1 MRLDRFLSHKTR
13 LGKKT
18 VRQQIDAG
26 LATVDGEIER
36 FHRRDVDHFATV
48 TLDGKTLQKNEAIY
62 LMLHKPAGY
71 LSATTDP
78 EHPTV
83 IDLIDEPYAKDLHIA
98 GRLDRASTGL
108 LLLTND
114 GRWSRSLT
122 EPDKKVPK
130 VYHVELRD
138 PVRADCAEI
147 FSQGIYFAY
156 EDLTT
161 APVELM
167 ILEERKVEIT
177 LYEGR
182 YHQIKRMFHA
192 IDNKVTSLHRAKIG
206 SLTLDDLP
214 EGKYMRI
221 NKDLG
226 VKESLNL

>member
-18 VRQQIDAG
+18 VRQKIDDG
-26 LATVDGEIER
+26 LAKVDGSVET
-36 FHRRDVDHFATV
+36 FHRAEVDHFTTV
-48 TLDGKTLQKNEAIY
+48 ELEGQILQEHEAVY

-83 IDLIDEPYAKDLHIA
+83 IELIKEDFAGELHIA

-114 GRWSRSLT
+114 GRWSRALT

-130 VYHVELRD
+130 IYEITLRD
-138 PVRADCAEI
+138 PIRSDAPEV

-161 APVELM
+161 APVELEV
-167 ILEERKVEIT
+167 LEDKRARIT

-192 IDNKVTSLHRAKIG
+192 IGNKVTSLHRSAIGNLELG
-206 SLTLDDLP
+206 SLAPGEYVRL
-214 EGKYMRI
+214 
-221 NKDLG
+221 NKDLTI
-226 VKESLNL
+226 KS

>member
-1 MRLDRFLSHKTR
+1 MRLDRFLSHQTR

-18 VRQQIDAG
+18 IRQLIDAG
-26 LATVDGEIER
+26 RVKVDGITET
-36 FHRRDVDHFATV
+36 FHRAEVGHFTTV
-48 TLDGKTLQKNEAIY
+48 ELDGKILQQREAIY

-78 EHPTV
+78 ELPTV
-83 IDLIDEPYAKDLHIA
+83 IGLIDEPYAEELHIA

-114 GRWSRSLT
+114 GQWSRALT

-130 VYHVELRD
+130 VYEVTLRD
-138 PVRADCAEI
+138 AIREDASEI
-147 FSQGIYFAY
+147 FSQGIYFAF

-161 APVELM
+161 SPVELE
-167 ILEERKVEIT
+167 IIAEKRARIT

-192 IDNKVTSLHRAKIG
+192 IGNKVSSLHRHSIG
-206 SLTLDDLP
+206 PLNLNDLSEGRYQRITKDLKTLD
-214 EGKYMRI
+214 
-221 NKDLG
+221 
-226 VKESLNL
+226 

>member
-18 VRQQIDAG
+18 VRQKIDLG
-26 LATVDGEIER
+26 LAKVDGEVER

-48 TLDGKTLQKNEAIY
+48 ELEGEILQQHEAVY
-62 LMLHKPAGY
+62 LMLNKPAGY

-83 IDLIDEPYAKDLHIA
+83 IDLIKEPYAKELHIA

-114 GRWSRSLT
+114 GQWSRSLT

-130 VYHVELRD
+130 VYLVELRD
-138 PVRADCAEI
+138 PVRADTKEI
-147 FSQGIYFAY
+147 FANGIYFAY

-161 APVELM
+161 SPVELA
-167 ILEERKVEIT
+167 IIGDKKVLIT

-192 IDNKVTSLHRAKIG
+192 IDNKVVKLHRQSIG
-206 SLTLDDLP
+206 PLNVENLP
-214 EGKYMRI
+214 EGEYIRI
-221 NKDLG
+221 NKDLTIR
-226 VKESLNL
+226 

>member
-18 VRQQIDAG
+18 VRQKIDLG
-26 LATVDGEIER
+26 LAQVDGVVER
-36 FHRRDVDHFATV
+36 FHRADVDHFSTV
-48 TLDGKTLQKNEAIY
+48 TLEGETLQENEAIY

-83 IDLIDEPYAKDLHIA
+83 IDLIDEPFAKDLHIA
-98 GRLDRASTGL
+98 GRLDRASTGM

-114 GRWSRSLT
+114 GRWSRALT
-122 EPDKKVPK
+122 EPDKKVGK

-138 PVRADCAEI
+138 PVRSDCVDI
-147 FSQGIYFAY
+147 FNQGIYFAF

-161 APVELM
+161 APVELK
-167 ILEERKVEIT
+167 ILAERKVEIT

-192 IDNKVTSLHRAKIG
+192 IDNKVVGLHRSQIG
-206 SLTLDDLP
+206 SLQLGELQP
-214 EGKYMRI
+214 GEYQRI
-221 NKDLG
+221 DKNI
-226 VKESLNL
+226 

>member
-18 VRQQIDAG
+18 IRQKIDQG
-26 LATVDGEIER
+26 LACVDGEVER
-36 FHRRDVDHFATV
+36 FHRREVDHFTTV
-48 TLDGKTLQKNEAIY
+48 TLDGETLQENEAIY

-78 EHPTV
+78 QHPTV
-83 IDLIDEPYAKDLHIA
+83 IQLIDEPYAKDLHIA

-114 GRWSRSLT
+114 GRWSRALT

-138 PVRADCAEI
+138 PVRPDCAEI

-161 APVELM
+161 APVELT
-167 ILEERKVEIT
+167 ILDQHKVEIT

-192 IDNKVTSLHRAKIG
+192 IGNKVTRLHRAQIG
-206 SLTLDDLP
+206 ALTLENLA
-214 EGKYMRI
+214 EGDYVRI
-221 NKDLG
+221 QKNS
-226 VKESLNL
+226 VHATSEQA